1 MRWPDLARLW
11 LNATTACTHLPAEC
25 PAGSTGS
32 LDRQNRSLWLRRDA
46 GAVQGEARCSACS
59 NSRAIPMDKSGPPPL
74 TMPAVVPVAAYPDKT
89 RTPHERSVDLLRRI
103 RLRDP
108 GLPAGGGA
116 IPRRPADLR
125 LRSAPPQGNRL
136 RPPDRPAARRAPP
149 GDGHRPDRPPAFRLR
164 PHR

>member
-74 TMPAVVPVAAYPDKT
+74 TMPAVVAHHIAVPHGHYNEENMKVTVVHTRYANMLTIAFGVAASRVLDTVALAVHGGAHFIYPDC
-89 RTPHERSVDLLRRI
+89 RPDFI
-103 RLRDP
+103 RLF
-108 GLPAGGGA
+108 GEM
-116 IPRRPADLR
+116 
-125 LRSAPPQGNRL
+125 QK
-136 RPPDRPAARRAPP
+136 RAL
-149 GDGHRPDRPPAFRLR
+149 DGVA
-164 PHR
+164 